1 MELEDLR
8 RSLASEQEEKEQS
21 YTDKMNQL
29 TAQLQQ
35 LDAVVAQVLDPNM
48 QLRLKGTFS
57 LYQMCYFCRKIS
69 D

>member
-8 RSLASEQEEKEQS
+8 RSYASDQEEKEQS

-35 LDAVVAQVLDPNM
+35 LDAVVAQVLETNIK
-48 QLRLKGTFS
+48 L
-57 LYQMCYFCRKIS
+57 
-69 D
+69 

>member
-35 LDAVVAQVLDPNM
+35 LDAVVAQVLDQTCNY
-48 QLRLKGTFS
+48 K
-57 LYQMCYFCRKIS
+57 KIKRDLFFVS
-69 D
+69 DVLLLQKDM

>member
-8 RSLASEQEEKEQS
+8 RSLASEQEDKEQS

-35 LDAVVAQVLDPNM
+35 LDAVVAQVLDTNTNYKTV
-48 QLRLKGTFS
+48 KGNLFS
-57 LYQMCYFCRKIS
+57 ESNVLLYHKGR
-69 D
+69 

>member
-48 QLRLKGTFS
+48 QL
-57 LYQMCYFCRKIS
+57 
-69 D
+69 